1 MMLFKKLKDRL
12 MTVEVVLDAIVGL
25 LEKRDVMSRSEVQME
40 ILARAEENKDGQA
53 IREDFDE

>member
-1 MMLFKKLKDRL
+1 MLFKKLKDRL